1 MGQLLTHIVQ
11 KSFGDE
17 TIDPSDPLQ
26 RRLAGE
32 CVNAILWRNTLG
44 LEANRNITALPDGF
58 EPVADSRG
66 RFWMDMDSLRRAE
79 REPLVAEAVSDK
91 PPPVEGDTVE
101 SHTVLD
107 PDGTVT
113 STEAVNGDDSY
124 DWLMELD
131 PDAEDL
137 DFNALEGH
145 GFPLP
150 KRTSERRYQL
160 WNGEIVVGSLTEAA
174 EQHFAGV
181 RARIRELC
189 AEHLVPAAGSV
200 TDT

>member
-11 KSFGDE
+11 KSFGDDMI
-17 TIDPSDPLQ
+17 TPDDPL
-26 RRLAGE
+26 RKRLAGE
-32 CVNAILWRNTLG
+32 CVNAMFWRNTLG
-44 LEANRNITALPDGF
+44 MEKNRHITALPDGL

-66 RFWMDMDSLRRAE
+66 RFWVDMDMLRRAE

-91 PPPVEGDTVE
+91 PTP
-101 SHTVLD
+101 S
-107 PDGTVT
+107 
-113 STEAVNGDDSY
+113 EAPDSY

-160 WNGEIVVGSLTEAA
+160 WNGEIVVGSLSEAA